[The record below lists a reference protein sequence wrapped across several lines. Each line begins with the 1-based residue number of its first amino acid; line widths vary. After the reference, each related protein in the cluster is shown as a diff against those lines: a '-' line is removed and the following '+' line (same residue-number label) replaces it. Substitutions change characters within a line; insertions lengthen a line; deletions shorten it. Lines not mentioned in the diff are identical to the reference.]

1 MPAPEPILS
10 ARSSAVAI
18 GLPKR
23 TSASDMIY
31 PLNFVVCR
39 TNMLP
44 STAASTASGMSGTCC
59 EHIHAALNRNL
70 CSVQIGIVGVYQL
83 AASVSD
89 IFGSSGNGFPVS
101 TDVAFQLI

>member
-1 MPAPEPILS
+1 
-10 ARSSAVAI
+10 
-18 GLPKR
+18 
-23 TSASDMIY
+23 
-31 PLNFVVCR
+31 
-39 TNMLP
+39 MLP
-44 STAASTASGMSGTCC
+44 STAASTPSGRSGGCR

-101 TDVAFQLI
+101 TDVAFQLILIARIRLTVGKAEVERKCSGRRRSTT